1 MTKILVING
10 SSRKNGNTAK
20 LSNAL
25 ITRSIQR
32 GNQVEKYNIYDLNIG
47 PCTACGK
54 CYKKKTVPCIIDD
67 DFNKIVESI
76 KEAEVIVFSTP
87 VYFYSIPGAL
97 KNLIDRMY
105 AFVVGEID
113 LSNKRYAIISSCA
126 EEDMTSFDGL
136 RLPIEKTAN
145 AFGWTLIDEVLAPN
159 MVNKSDIENTD
170 GIQRVKD
177 LADKI

>member
-1 MTKILVING
+1 
-10 SSRKNGNTAK
+10 
-20 LSNAL
+20 
-25 ITRSIQR
+25 
-32 GNQVEKYNIYDLNIG
+32 
-47 PCTACGK
+47 
-54 CYKKKTVPCIIDD
+54 
-67 DFNKIVESI
+67 
-76 KEAEVIVFSTP
+76 
-87 VYFYSIPGAL
+87 
-97 KNLIDRMY
+97 MY
-105 AFVVGEID
+105 AFVVGSID

-170 GIQRVKD
+170 GIKRVRD